1 MICGGTL
8 TKESA
13 MILIFDKKSGVFRRI
28 FYVLKSKAK
37 TYLI

>member
-28 FYVLKSKAK
+28 FTCSKAK
-37 TYLI
+37 QKLT